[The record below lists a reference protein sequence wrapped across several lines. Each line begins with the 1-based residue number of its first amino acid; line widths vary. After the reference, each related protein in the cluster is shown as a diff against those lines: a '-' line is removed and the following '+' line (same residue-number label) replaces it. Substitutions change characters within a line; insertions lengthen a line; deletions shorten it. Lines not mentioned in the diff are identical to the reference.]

1 MAIDLPP
8 VATLP
13 SQPDL
18 PDLLRRFDGGTV
30 TNPADWTVCR
40 AELAT
45 LVQHYEYGYLPPP
58 LPVTTSARFS
68 DADALDGAATLTEL
82 DLQIGAA
89 PRPVR
94 LLLAVPNTPG
104 PHPLF
109 LGANF
114 DGNHTVL
121 PDERIAIP
129 TDLVASTSPERG
141 TQPQKWPLPQIIA
154 AGWAVATYYGGD
166 VDLDDANVRDAG
178 IRPFVDT
185 LDATGPNPPG
195 SIAVWAWGLHRA
207 LDALA
212 NDPRLDATQTVTV
225 GHSRYGKVALLAAAL
240 DPRFA
245 AAIPHQAGGGS
256 TSPARTTRDTA
267 EQPYQL
273 AERFP
278 HWFTS
283 AYADAA
289 ADPTRLP
296 FDQHALLALMAPRPV
311 LLSNATEDLWAD
323 PVGQLA
329 IRRAAEPVYRLL
341 GAEPEWQSRSDE
353 LPPIGER
360 LPGSVGFWLRA
371 GVHSATPSDWA
382 QFTDWATGVAH
393 RR

>member
-1 MAIDLPP
+1 MSLDLPP
-8 VATLP
+8 VRDLP
-13 SQPDL
+13 RQPDL
-18 PDLLRRFDGGTV
+18 PDILLRLDGTRV
-30 TNPADWTVCR
+30 TDRAGWPARR

-58 LPVTTSARFS
+58 VAVTTAVRFTDP
-68 DADALDGAATLTEL
+68 DAFDGIATLTEL
-82 DLQIGAA
+82 DLLVGNA

-94 LLLAVPNTPG
+94 LLLAVPNTAG

-129 TDLVASTSPERG
+129 VDLVATSSPERD
-141 TQPQKWPLPQIIA
+141 TQPQKWPLARITA
-154 AGWAVATYYGGD
+154 AGWAVATCYGGD
-166 VDLDDANVRDAG
+166 IDLDDAAVRDAG
-178 IRPFVDT
+178 IRPYIDS
-185 LDATGPNPPG
+185 LPATGPNPPG
-195 SIAVWAWGLHRA
+195 SIAVWAWALHRA

-212 NDPRLDATQTVTV
+212 DDDRIDPNRVVAI

-240 DPRFA
+240 DQRVA

-278 HWFTS
+278 HWFTP
-283 AYADAA
+283 AYADAG

-296 FDQHALLALMAPRPV
+296 FDQHALLGLMAHRPV

-329 IRRAAEPVYRLL
+329 TRRAAEPAYRLL
-341 GAEPEWQSRSDE
+341 GDEPDWHSASDE
-353 LPPIGER
+353 LPPVGEL
-360 LPGSVGFWLRA
+360 LPGSVGFWLRP
-371 GVHSATPSDWA
+371 GQHSVTAEDWQRFLA
-382 QFTDWATGVAH
+382 FGDTI
-393 RR
+393 R